1 MKETGF
7 AAFLDKLVEK
17 WGGWY
22 PFWMLVILQAINTPI
37 VILLSA
43 MPAQSN
49 AEFNKTQGL
58 GLLIFGGMAM
68 IFRNVVLLISFS
80 SFQRD
85 MIARLAALKKNGS
98 AAVDLEFEQRAWE
111 QVNFASRRY
120 VYLEFFGLVALVL
133 LPTLLFGYFMHQ
145 LHGLQLIYLGLS
157 ILAAGL
163 VNSILGSLA
172 MDQWLEPVM
181 RRLQPDRLEIQLLG
195 IKGTRLWVKMALAI
209 IGFLLV
215 GLLLTIPTAF
225 QQVNLAIMDQG
236 QSPEVTEVA
245 FYKITVAGLGAV
257 AVGVFLSFRLISYIS
272 TPFQKIIRMLKDVE
286 AGDLSRRMDLIY
298 SDEFGSLSIYL
309 NRMVDRLQKM
319 TDSLEQQVAERT
331 AQLQHA
337 NEQLQI
343 ELVERKRVQDQLAY
357 AALHDSL
364 TDISNRNLLMDRL
377 QHVLEQAKRRTNK
390 DYAVLFMDLDRFK
403 VVNDSLGHNIGDLLL
418 VESARRIRKC
428 IRSEDTVA
436 RLGGDE
442 FVILI
447 EAMADAHQVIKI
459 AERILRALAEPAEL
473 EGYKVFASTSI
484 GIVLGDARYE
494 KAQDVLRDADI
505 AMYRAK
511 RRGTG
516 GYEIFDPVML
526 ESVMSRLELERD
538 LRIAIDEGQFVLHY
552 QPVIDLAAQRMV
564 GFEALLRWNHPTRG
578 MVMPGDFIPLA
589 EEIGLIVPIGYWVL
603 DEACRQIGVWQEEF
617 PSIPPVSIS
626 VNVSPRQCVEKDL
639 VEKVAEVLAKY
650 NLLAGS
656 LNLDIAESL
665 IMEGSA
671 NTTTLL
677 ARLEE
682 LGVHAQIDDFGM
694 GYSSLGSLQ
703 TRSIETLKIDRA
715 FIANLETDDVGLEV
729 VRLIISL
736 AHGLGMKVI
745 AEGVETDRQMQML
758 AGLNCEYAQGYKIA
772 SPLDSREAWGWLG

>member
-1 MKETGF
+1 
-7 AAFLDKLVEK
+7 
-17 WGGWY
+17 
-22 PFWMLVILQAINTPI
+22 MLVILQVINTPI
-37 VILLSA
+37 VIILTA

-49 AEFNKTQGL
+49 AEFTQTQGL
-58 GLLIFGGMAM
+58 GLLIFGGAAM
-68 IFRNVVLLISFS
+68 ILRNVVLLVSFS
-80 SFQRD
+80 RYHRD
-85 MIARLAALKKNGS
+85 MITRLAALKQNG
-98 AAVDLEFEQRAWE
+98 AVDIEIEQRAWE

-120 VYLEFFGLVALVL
+120 VYLEFLGYVALVL
-133 LPTLLFGYFMHQ
+133 LPTLLFGYLMYQ
-145 LHGLQLIYLGLS
+145 LHVLQLIFLGLS
-157 ILAAGL
+157 MLAAGL

-181 RRLQPDRLEIQLLG
+181 RRLQPVRLEVQLLG
-195 IKGTRLWVKMALAI
+195 MKGTRLWVKLSLAI

-225 QQVNLAIMDQG
+225 QQINLAVLG
-236 QSPEVTEVA
+236 QDRSPEATMTA
-245 FYKITVAGLGAV
+245 FHKIMVAGVGAV

-272 TPFQKIIRMLKDVE
+272 VPFEKIIRMLKDVE
-286 AGDLSRRMDLIY
+286 AGDLSRRMDIIY

-319 TDSLEQQVAERT
+319 TGNLEQQVSERT
-331 AQLQHA
+331 AELQQA
-337 NEQLQI
+337 NEQLQV
-343 ELVERKRVQDQLAY
+343 ELAERKRVQDQLAY
-357 AALHDSL
+357 AVLHDPL

-377 QHVLEQAKRRTNK
+377 QHVLEQAKRRINK

-442 FVILI
+442 FVILV
-447 EAMADAHQVIKI
+447 EAMADAHQVVKI
-459 AERILRALAEPAEL
+459 AERILRELAEPADL

-494 KAQDVLRDADI
+494 QAEDVLRDADI

-526 ESVMSRLELERD
+526 DSVMSRLELEHD

-552 QPVIDLAAQRMV
+552 QPVVDLAAQRMV
-564 GFEALLRWNHPTRG
+564 GFEALVRWNHPTRG
-578 MVMPGDFIPLA
+578 LVMPGDFIPLA
-589 EEIGLIVPIGYWVL
+589 EEIGLIVPIGYWVM
-603 DEACRQIGVWQEEF
+603 DEACRQIGLWQEKF
-617 PSIPPVSIS
+617 PATPPMSVS
-626 VNVSPRQCVEKDL
+626 VNVSPRQFVEKDL
-639 VEKVAEVLAKY
+639 VEKVAGMLEKY
-650 NLLAGS
+650 CLPSGS

-665 IMEGSA
+665 IMEGSS
-671 NTTTLL
+671 NTTSLL

-703 TRSIETLKIDRA
+703 TRSIEILKVDRA
-715 FIANLETDDVGLEV
+715 FIANLETDGVGLEV
-729 VRLIISL
+729 VRMIISL

-745 AEGVETDRQMQML
+745 AEGVETDRQMAML

-772 SPLDSREAWGWLG
+772 SPLDSREAWDWLGRLFDGSGGESEVR